1 MTLQYFISSKFMSGS
16 PVKREGG
23 DVGKYLHFLYVH
35 VTHAIKETH
44 NVPTYGDKNG
54 RNIILIKYS
63 LF

>member
-1 MTLQYFISSKFMSGS
+1 MSGS